1 MMMTMKIMTMKMVT
15 RMVILVLI
23 VSMNHLS
30 QRESLFFE
38 MIKVEIDRLMEIM
51 LILNGSSISV
61 C

>member
-1 MMMTMKIMTMKMVT
+1 MMMTLKMMTLKMMT

-38 MIKVEIDRLMEIM
+38 MIKVEIDRLMVIM
-51 LILNGSSISV
+51 LILNGSSISH

>member
-51 LILNGSSISV
+51 LILNGSSISG

>member
-1 MMMTMKIMTMKMVT
+1 MQMMMTLKMMT

-23 VSMNHLS
+23 VSMNYLS
-30 QRESLFFE
+30 QCEPLFFE

-51 LILNGSSISV
+51 LILNGTSISG